1 MTIEQR
7 LSKLEQTI
15 QEIKEMVQY
24 LHAHFSP
31 RRLTRE
37 EVESV
42 LGPPPWPRS
51 AACPQM
57 LTDFDETYFTEET
70 NAAG

>member
-1 MTIEQR
+1 
-7 LSKLEQTI
+7 
-15 QEIKEMVQY
+15 MVRY

-37 EVESV
+37 EVEAA

-51 AACPQM
+51 AACPQL
-57 LTDFDETYFTEET
+57 LTDFDETHFTEET
-70 NAAG
+70 SETG